1 VASISHVNEVP
12 SAGEIQRAINQMSNR
27 KSPVIDGTPADVF
40 KLCTASL
47 LPHLVD
53 LTELIWKEAAVPQD
67 FKDAVIVHTYK
78 RKEDRSRCDTHRG
91 SRYSRLHTK
100 FFNRLRNHVAQ
111 YDTSQRPDVVFEH

>member
-1 VASISHVNEVP
+1 MASIYHVNEVP
-12 SAGEIQRAINQMSNR
+12 SAGEIQRAISQMSNR

-40 KLCTASL
+40 ELCTASL

-91 SRYSRLHTK
+91 ISLLS
-100 FFNRLRNHVAQ
+100 VAYKILQ
-111 YDTSQRPDVVFEH
+111 PSS

>member
-1 VASISHVNEVP
+1 VASIYHVNEVP
-12 SAGEIQRAINQMSNR
+12 SAGEIQRAISQMSNR

-40 KLCTASL
+40 ELCTASL

-91 SRYSRLHTK
+91 ISLLS
-100 FFNRLRNHVAQ
+100 VAYKILQ
-111 YDTSQRPDVVFEH
+111 PSL